1 VEVIL
6 RYCKAQAGTQV
17 EGLKASQATQ
27 KTLESGAL
35 LGCRVIQLGVSME
48 VLQDSCGGRFQTSKV
63 LKFWSTFG
71 MQGNSIRG
79 ST

>member
-1 VEVIL
+1 MEVIL
-6 RYCKAQAGTQV
+6 RYCKATQV
-17 EGLKASQATQ
+17 EGLKASQVTQ

-35 LGCRVIQLGVSME
+35 LECRVIQLGVSME
-48 VLQDSCGGRFQTSKV
+48 VLRDSCGGRFQTSKV
-63 LKFWSTFG
+63 FWSTFG